1 MRKTFLM
8 TLDISALVIIAAI
21 VAVIAYSF
29 RDAEFEIINET
40 GETVFV
46 VALWADQRMDI
57 GSIAPGAT
65 RSFSVG
71 DEAAMKF
78 RVRYPG
84 GREADSEEIY
94 FTGGTRV
101 LVRISRQG
109 VTQRYDFE
117 S

>member
-1 MRKTFLM
+1 MRKTFRLM
-8 TLDISALVIIAAI
+8 LDITALVVIAAI

-40 GETVFV
+40 GEAVFV
-46 VALWADQRMDI
+46 VAFWADQRADI
-57 GSIAPGAT
+57 GSVAPGAT

-71 DEAAMKF
+71 AEAAMKF
-78 RVRYPG
+78 RVRYPD
-84 GREADSEEIY
+84 GREVATEEIY

-101 LVRISRQG
+101 LVRISGHG
-109 VTQRYDFE
+109 VTLRYDFE